1 MNLVGVWKEDSFVVG
16 VGVVVLEIL
25 SRIPERIAVP
35 RVPEP
40 RTVRVI
46 GCFAELAV
54 PFGTW
59 GVVILVVVVVI
70 VRGEL

>member
-46 GCFAELAV
+46 GFFAELAV

-70 VRGEL
+70 VRGDL